1 MKLVEMRGGGGVP
14 NMRQITLTLS
24 GAPADYI
31 N

>member
-1 MKLVEMRGGGGVP
+1 MKLVEMRGGGVP

-24 GAPADYI
+24 GGPADYI